1 MNFIMKIIFLLF
13 FIGVMPSLVCA
24 QNVNIK
30 NKFTPLTTAEMIQ
43 LFKDRKIAK
52 EHVFDKMYVPGYFYE
67 PSLVYPSPLQELA
80 PSYMGLWRIP
90 RRDCKYLFLESI
102 TPHSADS
109 LAQAS
114 SKFLQIKKSYKK
126 KGTIPL
132 CPNIPANYNGVIA
145 SWFSGHIFVLHCPK
159 KLFNTI
165 VSKKADF
172 LNIKEGILKEENK
185 IASEVG
191 EYESSCFQQENGLI
205 YIREDGCWYDD
216 IKRNIEY
223 SISPLINK
231 DFPKAF
237 AKYSGKEY
245 VFLLEIEPETKRI
258 IPHVLLPETLDASDY
273 KIISYLKGQTKKMPA
288 NSFGPLITI
297 NQKLLYGRYFKF
309 IIDNNKFKVKDFLDD

>member
-1 MNFIMKIIFLLF
+1 MNFIMKFKVLIF
-13 FIGVMPSLVCA
+13 FIWAMPSLVCA
-24 QNVNIK
+24 QNVNKK
-30 NKFTPLTTAEMIQ
+30 NNFAPLTTAEMIQ
-43 LFKDRKIAK
+43 LFKDREIAK
-52 EHVFDKMYVPGYFYE
+52 EQVFDKMYVPGYFYE
-67 PSLVYPSPLQELA
+67 PSLVYPSPLKELA

-109 LAQAS
+109 LEQAS
-114 SKFLQIKKSYKK
+114 LKFLQIRKSYKK
-126 KGTIPL
+126 KETIPL
-132 CPNIPANYNGVIA
+132 CQNIPHNYNGIIA
-145 SWFSGHIFVLHCPK
+145 SWFSGCIFVLHCPK

-165 VSKKADF
+165 VSKKAVF
-172 LNIKEGILKEENK
+172 LKIKEGMLKEENE
-185 IASEVG
+185 IVSEVG

-245 VFLLEIEPETKRI
+245 VFLLEIESETKRI
-258 IPHVLLPETLDASDY
+258 IPHVLLPETLVASDY
-273 KIISYLKGQTKKMPA
+273 KIISYLKEQIKKMPA

-297 NQKLLYGRYFKF
+297 NQRLLYGRYFKF
-309 IIDNNKFKVKDFLDD
+309 IIDNYKFKVEDFLDD